1 MSPIRNLT
9 YHDIFRHPE
18 HCVNQ
23 IAQRTLKNGDIPAVF
38 NEERF
43 PFHHDSGQTLMTRS
57 RDGGL
62 TWSEPR
68 IIVPWT
74 ATQGNWD
81 CGICELGDGT
91 VIVNFTMTGFF
102 KRGMKAECPSW
113 SSFPLTDEWGD
124 WTWSFKT
131 HAWLGTYVIRSSDGG
146 DTWTEPIPVNVRP
159 MKHGGCRLGAWELP
173 DGGPILALYGR
184 MREYSED
191 GTGETNRCFLV
202 RSDDGGDN
210 WDYYGTLAYDP
221 NNIIDYEEAGIV
233 RLDDGRL
240 VSFMRTHLQPSQD
253 TKSMIMVV
261 SEDDG
266 FTWSQP
272 KWTRIWGYPPE
283 LIRLQDGRYLL
294 VYGYRRP
301 SYGVRGIISD
311 NGIDWDVGNEFVISE
326 GGIPAT
332 SHVVKPSS
340 SRVVPAAGIY
350 GEGAVNYFHPGLYQH
365 IGYPTVAQ
373 AADGTVVCSYHEWS
387 RDERPLQILKC
398 ARFEV

>member
-23 IAQRTLKNGDIPAVF
+23 IAQRTLKNGDVLAVF

-57 RDGGL
+57 QDGGL

-91 VIVNFTMTGFF
+91 
-102 KRGMKAECPSW
+102 
-113 SSFPLTDEWGD
+113 
-124 WTWSFKT
+124 
-131 HAWLGTYVIRSSDGG
+131 
-146 DTWTEPIPVNVRP
+146 
-159 MKHGGCRLGAWELP
+159 
-173 DGGPILALYGR
+173 
-184 MREYSED
+184 
-191 GTGETNRCFLV
+191 
-202 RSDDGGDN
+202 
-210 WDYYGTLAYDP
+210 LAYDP

-233 RLDDGRL
+233 RLDNGCL
-240 VSFMRTHLQPSQD
+240 ASFMRTHLQPSQD
-253 TKSMIMVV
+253 TKCMIMVV

-311 NGIDWDVGNEFVISE
+311 SGIGWDVGNEFVISE

-332 SHVVKPSS
+332 SHVAQPSS
-340 SRVVPAAGIY
+340 SRVVPAAGLY
-350 GEGAVNYFHPGLYQH
+350 DEGAVNYFHPGLYQH

-387 RDERPLQILKC
+387 RDERPL
-398 ARFEV
+398 

>member
-1 MSPIRNLT
+1 
-9 YHDIFRHPE
+9 
-18 HCVNQ
+18 
-23 IAQRTLKNGDIPAVF
+23 
-38 NEERF
+38 
-43 PFHHDSGQTLMTRS
+43 
-57 RDGGL
+57 
-62 TWSEPR
+62 
-68 IIVPWT
+68 
-74 ATQGNWD
+74 
-81 CGICELGDGT
+81 
-91 VIVNFTMTGFF
+91 
-102 KRGMKAECPSW
+102 
-113 SSFPLTDEWGD
+113 
-124 WTWSFKT
+124 
-131 HAWLGTYVIRSSDGG
+131 
-146 DTWTEPIPVNVRP
+146 
-159 MKHGGCRLGAWELP
+159 
-173 DGGPILALYGR
+173 

-332 SHVVKPSS
+332 SQVAKPSS
-340 SRVVPAAGIY
+340 SRVVPVAGLY
-350 GEGAVNYFHPGLYQH
+350 DEGSVNYFHPGLYQH

-387 RDERPLQILKC
+387 PDERPLQVLKC
-398 ARFEV
+398 ARFAI

>member
-1 MSPIRNLT
+1 M
-9 YHDIFRHPE
+9 
-18 HCVNQ
+18 
-23 IAQRTLKNGDIPAVF
+23 
-38 NEERF
+38 
-43 PFHHDSGQTLMTRS
+43 
-57 RDGGL
+57 GGL
-62 TWSEPR
+62 DLWSYK
-68 IIVPWT
+68 
-74 ATQGNWD
+74 TQ
-81 CGICELGDGT
+81 
-91 VIVNFTMTGFF
+91 
-102 KRGMKAECPSW
+102 
-113 SSFPLTDEWGD
+113 
-124 WTWSFKT
+124 
-131 HAWLGTYVIRSSDGG
+131 AWLGTYVIRSKDGG
-146 DTWTEPIPVNVRP
+146 VTWTEPIPVNIRP

-173 DGGPILALYGR
+173 DGGLILALYGR

-332 SHVVKPSS
+332 SQVAKPSS
-340 SRVVPAAGIY
+340 SRVVPVAGLY
-350 GEGAVNYFHPGLYQH
+350 DEGAVNYFHPGLYQH
-365 IGYPTVAQ
+365 IGYPTVTQ

-387 RDERPLQILKC
+387 QDERPLQILKC
-398 ARFEV
+398 ARFEI